1 MWIRRKY
8 LNGVDLS
15 CQVGKMDQH
24 TLVVQDFNTTIQR
37 IVARAQ
43 SGVINPDTLRNAGM
57 SYSDFGLPVNMSVFD
72 RIDLARA
79 NAARLQ
85 SLQAQQ
91 PGDPVVTPG
100 SVVPDSPD
108 INQA

>member
-8 LNGVDLS
+8 LDGVDLS
-15 CQVGKMDQH
+15 CQVGKMDQK

-79 NAARLQ
+79 NAARLEA
-85 SLQAQQ
+85 LQAQKSTA
-91 PGDPVVTPG
+91 PAVPTAPAA
-100 SVVPDSPD
+100 PDSPD
-108 INQA
+108 IQQS

>member
-8 LNGVDLS
+8 LDGVDLS
-15 CQVGKMDQH
+15 CQVGKMNQK
-24 TLVVQDFNTTIQR
+24 TIVVQDFNTTIQR

-91 PGDPVVTPG
+91 PTDPVTPPG

>member
-8 LNGVDLS
+8 LDGVDLS
-15 CQVGKMDQH
+15 CQVGKMNQK
-24 TLVVQDFNTTIQR
+24 TIVVQDFNTTIQR

-43 SGVINPDTLRNAGM
+43 SGVINPETLRNAGM

-91 PGDPVVTPG
+91 STDPVTPPG